1 MSKLLP
7 TSDLPGWAVRRDEDL
22 CLDARKLE
30 MAAGAGAAEAGAGL
44 WKCRDCRRPALVST
58 QHYIRS
64 FIASTSTMP
73 TTHHPPGSTD
83 NNQARHSHSNKG
95 NLDYLECA
103 WLPIV
108 NQQFG

>member
-1 MSKLLP
+1 MLQTGPSPNIIVKLGFTLMSKLLH
-7 TSDLPGWAVRRDEDL
+7 GWAVRRDEDL

-73 TTHHPPGSTD
+73 TRH
-83 NNQARHSHSNKG
+83 QAALITTR
-95 NLDYLECA
+95 LA
-103 WLPIV
+103 TPTPIKET
-108 NQQFG
+108 